1 MSETILLK
9 SGDLY
14 FDTSNGGS
22 GALLP
27 SGRKLWLNEQIVEMC
42 DNIMALQGQLGK
54 DGKDGRDV
62 VMRVG
67 IFPEGAADLPENY
80 AIMWRWQPRPGDIDT
95 PWQILMR
102 YTDLKGTQ
110 GEIGPAGP
118 EGPQGP
124 AGNQGT
130 GIAFKGSVTY
140 AAELIA
146 QVNADVGD
154 GYLETSTG
162 CLWVLTALPSI
173 MIGNW
178 TNLGKVS
185 GPKGDKGDRGPAG
198 KKGDKG
204 DAGQAGTISTFFVQ
218 WLIDTATSA
227 AVSGVMVEVSSMVN
241 DAINDAINQVMS
253 QMENM
258 VEQAVEKT
266 IEDMMDEL
274 KGDKGEK
281 GDTGDDGKDG
291 KSVRMVGRYD
301 YLTEFTTRYPLIAD
315 NVGVAAL
322 IGKDGEE
329 KSLWAITES
338 PAFGSLP
345 ATYHYEELGD
355 IRGPK
360 GEDAT
365 WTVSIREKDFTQK
378 GDELE
383 VVSGLP
389 SGVAGMYIQE
399 TDSILVEG
407 IKGSQVDAQQVGF
420 RMSMKYPIPKLV
432 KEGEHGVP
440 TKGKVLGNDGEK
452 LAWVEGG
459 SGSGNAEEEI
469 LLKGADGRIW
479 SLNIDN
485 DGRLHQD
492 LSIETTDQIVLKIK
506 SPNGQNW
513 GITIG
518 NTGKLNISEVV

>member
-1 MSETILLK
+1 MSETVLLK

-22 GALLP
+22 NVPLP
-27 SGRKLWLNEQIVEMC
+27 VGRKLWLNEQIIDMC
-42 DNIMALQGQLGK
+42 DNIMALQSQVGK

-67 IFPEGAADLPENY
+67 IFPEGAADIPENY
-80 AIMWRWQPRPGDIDT
+80 AIMWRWQPRPGDIET
-95 PWQILMR
+95 SWQILMR
-102 YTDLKGTQ
+102 YTDLKGQ
-110 GEIGPAGP
+110 KGDDGAVGP

-124 AGNQGT
+124 AGAQGT
-130 GIAFKGSVTY
+130 GIAFKGSVVHST
-140 AAELIA
+140 ELALLPMA
-146 QVNADVGD
+146 QVGD

-162 CLWVLTALPSI
+162 CLWVLMGQPWGIPT
-173 MIGNW
+173 NW
-178 TNLGKVS
+178 HNMGKIS
-185 GPKGDKGDRGPAG
+185 GPKGDKGDRGPQG
-198 KKGDKG
+198 KKGEKG
-204 DAGQAGTISTFFVQ
+204 DDGQAGSLSMFVVQ
-218 WLIDTATSA
+218 WMVNTATSA
-227 AVSGVMVEVSSMVN
+227 AMSSVMIEVSTMVN
-241 DAINDAINQVMS
+241 DAINDAINQLMG

-258 VEQAVEKT
+258 VEQAVENT
-266 IEDMMDEL
+266 IEGMMDEL

-281 GDTGDDGKDG
+281 GDKGDAGKDG

-301 YLTEFTTRYPLIAD
+301 TLTEFTVRYPATKD
-315 NVGVAAL
+315 NVGVATL

-329 KSLWAITES
+329 KSLWAITET
-338 PAFGSLP
+338 PAFGGLP
-345 ATYHYEELGD
+345 AHYSYEELGD
-355 IRGPK
+355 IRGPQ
-360 GEDAT
+360 GEAAS
-365 WTVSIREKDFTQK
+365 WTVSIRDKAFTQK

-383 VVSGLP
+383 VVSDLP

-407 IKGSQVDAQQVGF
+407 IKGSQEDAKQVGF
-420 RMSMKYPIPKLV
+420 KMSMKYPIPKLV
-432 KEGEHGVP
+432 KEGEHGIP

-459 SGSGNAEEEI
+459 SGSGNTEEEI

-479 SLNIDN
+479 SLNIDD

-492 LSIETTDQIVLKIK
+492 LSIETTDKIVLKIK

-513 GITIG
+513 GITID
-518 NTGKLNISEVV
+518 NSGKLNISEVV